1 MSEKTS
7 TMNTKHPM
15 RDIAVAVF
23 QRIEGDGPA
32 FIAKFEP
39 FKEYPIF
46 FIGQTADAARET
58 ARNFAEDAVAKN
70 EAAFIARQ
78 AAIEKG
84 RSARAAKKAATP

>member
-1 MSEKTS
+1 M
-7 TMNTKHPM
+7 KHPM

-46 FIGQTADAARET
+46 FTGTTADAARES
-58 ARNFAEDAVAKN
+58 ASQFAAEAVAKN
-70 EAAFIARQ
+70 EATFLARQ
-78 AAIEKG
+78 ASMEK
-84 RSARAAKKAATP
+84 ARITRNAKKGNVNANE